1 MNQVNELG
9 RLTRDPE
16 TRYSAEGKAVS
27 RFTLAV
33 NMPNGK
39 AEFFPV
45 VAFDKLGEFC
55 EKHLKKGRQVVV
67 SGSLHNNDW
76 EKDGQK
82 HRQTEI
88 IAKNIYFADS
98 KPQDAAGGSEP
109 ADDGFMNI
117 PDGIDEELP
126 FN

>member
-16 TRYSAEGKAVS
+16 TRYTGEGKAVS
-27 RFTLAV
+27 RFSLAV

-67 SGSLHNNDW
+67 TGSLHNNDW
-76 EKDGQK
+76 EKDGTK
-82 HRQTEI
+82 HRTTEI
-88 IAKNIYFADS
+88 IARNIYFADS
-98 KPQDAAGGSEP
+98 KPQDAGQS
-109 ADDGFMNI
+109 DDFMNI
-117 PDGIDEELP
+117 PDDAGDMVP
-126 FN
+126 FE

>member
-9 RLTRDPE
+9 RLTRNPE

-27 RFTLAV
+27 RFSLAV

-55 EKHLKKGRQVVV
+55 EKHLAKGRQVVI
-67 SGSLHNNDW
+67 SGSLHNNDR
-76 EKDGQK
+76 EKDVVK
-82 HRQTEI
+82 HRTTEI
-88 IAKNIYFADS
+88 IARNIYFADS
-98 KPQDAAGGSEP
+98 KPQDAAGGGSAP
-109 ADDGFMNI
+109 DDGFMNI

>member
-9 RLTRDPE
+9 RLTRNPE

-27 RFTLAV
+27 RFSLAV

-55 EKHLKKGRQVVV
+55 EKHLAKGRQVVI
-67 SGSLHNNDW
+67 SGSLHNNDR
-76 EKDGQK
+76 EKDGVK
-82 HRQTEI
+82 HRTTEI
-88 IAKNIYFADS
+88 IARNIYFADS
-98 KPQDAAGGSEP
+98 KPQDAAGGGSAP
-109 ADDGFMNI
+109 DDGFMNI

>member
-9 RLTRDPE
+9 RLTQDPE

-33 NMPNGK
+33 NMSNNK

-98 KPQDAAGGSEP
+98 KPQDAAGRSEP
-109 ADDGFMNI
+109 ADDDFMNV